1 MLAWFPFLFLVR
13 GGWEPAR
20 PKKTSKRFEGS
31 VVQGAGRMS
40 SSQRS
45 INLTSVQSIRKGVL
59 LAFIVA
65 GIAFVLVGD
74 SRWASGSFLHEAIEF
89 FGLGLIVLCICGRM
103 ICTLY
108 IGGRKI
114 ESLVTAGPY
123 SVVRNPLYT
132 LSIIGAVGVGAQLG
146 SLVLAAVTGAVAAL
160 VLLLVILQ
168 EEQMLVGRFGRTY
181 EDYLASVPRLIPD
194 FSLWRDVD
202 KVEVNPRL
210 VRVTALDASIFLL
223 SIPLAEAFEYLHDTG
238 LLPTLI
244 SLP

>member
-13 GGWEPAR
+13 KGWEAAR
-20 PKKTSKRFEGS
+20 PKKTLKRFEGS
-31 VVQGAGRMS
+31 GVQGAGRMS

-74 SRWASGSFLHEAIEF
+74 SRWPSGSFLHEGIEYL
-89 FGLGLIVLCICGRM
+89 GLALIVLCICGRM
-103 ICTLY
+103 ICTIY

-114 ESLVTAGPY
+114 ESLVTDGPY
-123 SVVRNPLYT
+123 SIVRNPLYT
-132 LSIIGAVGVGAQLG
+132 LSIIGAVGAGAQLG
-146 SLVLAAVTGAVAAL
+146 SFVLAFATGAVAAL
-160 VLLLVILQ
+160 VFLLVVLK
-168 EEQMLVGRFGRTY
+168 EEQLLASRFGGTY
-181 EDYLASVPRLIPD
+181 DDYRARVPRLLPD
-194 FSLWRDVD
+194 FSLWRDID

-210 VRVTALDASIFLL
+210 VRTTALDASIFLL
-223 SIPLAEAFEYLHDTG
+223 SIPLAEGFEHLHDIG

>member
-1 MLAWFPFLFLVR
+1 
-13 GGWEPAR
+13 
-20 PKKTSKRFEGS
+20 
-31 VVQGAGRMS
+31 MS
-40 SSQRS
+40 SSQSRS

-59 LAFIVA
+59 LVFIVA
-65 GIAFVLVGD
+65 GIAFVLVGG
-74 SRWASGSFLHEAIEF
+74 SRWPSGSFLHEAIEF

-114 ESLVTAGPY
+114 ETLVTDGPY
-123 SVVRNPLYT
+123 SVVRNPLYS

-146 SLVLAAVTGAVAAL
+146 SLTLALATGAVAWL
-160 VLLLVILQ
+160 VFFLVILK
-168 EEQMLVGRFGRTY
+168 EEQVLWGRFGPVY
-181 EDYLASVPRLIPD
+181 EGYLARVPRLFPD
-194 FSLWRDVD
+194 FSLWRDVE

-223 SIPLAEAFEYLHDTG
+223 SMPLAEGFEYLHDIG